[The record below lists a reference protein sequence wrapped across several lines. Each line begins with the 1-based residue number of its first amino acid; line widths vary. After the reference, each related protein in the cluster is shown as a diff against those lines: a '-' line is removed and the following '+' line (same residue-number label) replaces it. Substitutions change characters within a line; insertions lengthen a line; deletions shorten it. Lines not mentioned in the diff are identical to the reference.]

1 MITSVIEMSTTMS
14 TTTTTTT
21 TTTMRALI
29 TGGCGF
35 VGRHVANALADRG
48 AQVTALDIAGAP
60 WRDDVRVVHA
70 DLRDREATAR
80 AIAGHDLVVHS
91 ASLVRTK
98 QNRSDDVWATNLGGT
113 ENVLAACAAH
123 GVGRLVY
130 VSSASVV
137 YEGRDIEGGDESLPY
152 TRASQAAYADS
163 KVAAEKRVL
172 EANGP
177 SLATCAIRPHVI
189 FGPGDTRL
197 LPAILHRARAG
208 KLKFT
213 VGPGTH
219 LSDFTYID
227 NLVDAL
233 VAAGERLAPGSAV
246 AGQAYFVTNGE
257 PMAFF
262 EFVRRVL
269 RGLGLPEPKGSVPY
283 WVAWTAAALAE
294 LWDTLKGGT
303 LGAEDGMSRFAV
315 RYLCTHHYFD
325 IAKARRDLGYAPR
338 VGMDEAIARTVAAL
352 KAASEAPEAPEAPQA
367 TLSASRDRA
376 AT

>member
-1 MITSVIEMSTTMS
+1 VAGGAGRREAAALFMLRAHDNKCYRHVHDE
-14 TTTTTTT
+14 
-21 TTTMRALI
+21 MRALI

-35 VGRHVANALADRG
+35 VGRHVANAFADRG
-48 AQVTALDIAGAP
+48 VAVTALDVAGAA
-60 WRDDVRVVHA
+60 WRDDVTVVHA

-80 AIAGHDLVVHS
+80 AVAGHDLVVHN

-98 QNRSDDVWATNLGGT
+98 QNRSDDVWAVNLGGT
-113 ENVLAACAAH
+113 EHVIAACGQH

-152 TRASQAAYADS
+152 TQRSQAAYADS
-163 KVAAEKRVL
+163 KVAAEKVVL
-172 EANGP
+172 AANGP

-197 LPAILHRARAG
+197 LPAILNRARAG
-208 KLKFT
+208 KLKYT

-227 NLVDAL
+227 NLVAAL
-233 VAAGERLAPGSAV
+233 VAAAERVAPGSPV

-269 RGLGLPEPKGSVPY
+269 RGLGLPEPKGRVPY
-283 WVAWTAAALAE
+283 WVAWTVAALAE

-315 RYLCTHHYFD
+315 KYLCTHHYFAID
-325 IAKARRDLGYAPR
+325 KARRELGYEPAVR
-338 VGMDEAIARTVAAL
+338 MDEAIARTVAAL
-352 KAASEAPEAPEAPQA
+352 KATA
-367 TLSASRDRA
+367 A
-376 AT
+376 ATAA